1 MHQAND
7 LSPPHLNAVVVCL
20 NMQAKMATNHLLL
33 LLVLGPILNFTEW
46 IWRRCSLWGSQPLKG
61 NGVWLWVWRRGRR
74 PSGGD
79 GDKGKGSNT
88 ASLEEEERER
98 GKTDLRGET

>member
-1 MHQAND
+1 M
-7 LSPPHLNAVVVCL
+7 
-20 NMQAKMATNHLLL
+20 
-33 LLVLGPILNFTEW
+33 
-46 IWRRCSLWGSQPLKG
+46 
-61 NGVWLWVWRRGRR
+61 WVWRRGRR

-98 GKTDLRGET
+98 EAKQILEERLEREELKNVK